1 MRLASVI
8 LPLALPGTFTYEI
21 PDEFSTSAQCGMR
34 VLVNFGKRK
43 IYTGIIVGIDEL
55 EKADAEYNIKPIYAL
70 LDSAPF
76 ITEPQLKLWNWMAS
90 YYCCTIGE
98 VLAAAI
104 PSILLPTSE
113 SKYSVA
119 ATPTNDEVLVK
130 NDLAVSDGSVSFKNV
145 SFEYVPNRPALS
157 GIDWEIKSGSTVG
170 IIGGTGSAKTTL
182 VLLISRLLDAT
193 TGEVCVGGKNVNEYS
208 LETLRNAV
216 SIVPQKSQLFSG
228 TVEENLRFGN
238 EKATEN
244 EIVSACKIA
253 DAHDF
258 VCAREGSYKAQ
269 TGQGGTNF
277 SGGQR
282 QRLCIARAI
291 ASNPKIL
298 ILDDSLSAVDTNTD
312 FRIRSAL
319 KNALPNTT
327 KIVIAQRISSV
338 QDADEILVLD
348 DGKIVGKGVHQNLL
362 ETCDVYREV
371 WNSQQENMEE
381 KCRQ

>member
-1 MRLASVI
+1 M
-8 LPLALPGTFTYEI
+8 
-21 PDEFSTSAQCGMR
+21 
-34 VLVNFGKRK
+34 
-43 IYTGIIVGIDEL
+43 
-55 EKADAEYNIKPIYAL
+55 
-70 LDSAPF
+70 
-76 ITEPQLKLWNWMAS
+76 
-90 YYCCTIGE
+90 
-98 VLAAAI
+98 
-104 PSILLPTSE
+104 
-113 SKYSVA
+113 
-119 ATPTNDEVLVK
+119 
-130 NDLAVSDGSVSFKNV
+130 
-145 SFEYVPNRPALS
+145 
-157 GIDWEIKSGSTVG
+157 
-170 IIGGTGSAKTTL
+170 
-182 VLLISRLLDAT
+182 
-193 TGEVCVGGKNVNEYS
+193 NEYS

-371 WNSQQENMEE
+371 WNSQQENMGLTISIDATDDGNQYHDYDKYEIE
-381 KCRQ
+381 DIENIKAVIDKNKDYNLSRTSGGRGTKYGYMYTFTLKIQEVE